1 MNLLKT
7 NPIGID
13 AIIHELQKSMYT
25 LATFWGIEMDGYPR
39 CYILNKE
46 SGQTVEAFIGDKE
59 YSKPL
64 SFAEGNKFFFVA
76 PNDIEYVSPKYFKT
90 NIELY
95 FILNTTDIKP
105 NILHRADEEV
115 RNDVINLIEKNTSVK
130 IVRILWQIDKVF
142 NRFRNKQSRSYDY
155 DTATDLHPY
164 HAFKIELELLP
175 YNINKQICNN

>member
-1 MNLLKT
+1 MNNLKT

-13 AIIHELQKSMYT
+13 AIIDGVQKAMYELG
-25 LATFWGIEMDGYPR
+25 TFWNIELEGYPR

-46 SGQTVEAFIGDKE
+46 NGQTVEAYIGDNE

-76 PNDIEYVSPKYFKT
+76 PNDIEYVSNMFVTT

-95 FILNTTDIKP
+95 FILNTVECKP
-105 NILHRADEEV
+105 TINHRADEEV
-115 RNDVINLIEKNTSVK
+115 RNDVLRELE
-130 IVRILWQIDKVF
+130 RIPTIKTIRVLWQIDKVF

-155 DTATDLHPY
+155 DTATDIHPY

-175 YNINKQICNN
+175 YNIEQQQCN